1 MYLANEPST
10 SLGLNSTIKRTKL
23 IHNNVLM
30 KKLMNVTL
38 NLSIYNTI
46 CFFFTYVK
54 LHLHRLEIK
63 TYKFVNKSISSAGLT
78 LNAIDAIA

>member
-23 IHNNVLM
+23 KHNNVFM
-30 KKLMNVTL
+30 NKLMNVRL

-46 CFFFTYVK
+46 RFFFTYIK
-54 LHLHRLEIK
+54 IHLHRLEIK
-63 TYKFVNKSISSAGLT
+63 TYKLVNKSISSAGLT
-78 LNAIDAIA
+78 LNAIDSIA